1 MSFLS
6 YFSSLGGLSA
16 LNVILSEWLVKTLKV
31 EKSWVKQLISWGV
44 AIVLCVIGFL
54 IGLGLFSGY
63 GAITAWTGWVC
74 TIMTGVGVGLISNG
88 LYDIDGV
95 KKFLDWFAN
104 WIKQFGAKKEQ
115 PQQISMTEAANAAK
129 HAMLHEGCSEGEGIS
144 GTLTGSIV
152 DNTEKESKQTD
163 LEIHSLYNTLGV
175 GEVKKEKTQ
184 TKQKTSKPASKKK

>member
-44 AIVLCVIGFL
+44 AIVLCIIGFL

-88 LYDIDGV
+88 LYDITGV
-95 KKFLDWFAN
+95 KKFLDWFTN
-104 WIKQFGAKKEQ
+104 WIKQFGVKKEQ
-115 PQQISMTEAANAAK
+115 PREISMDEAAKAAK
-129 HAMLHEGCSEGEGIS
+129 CSMLHEDCSEGEGIS
-144 GTLTGSIV
+144 GTVTGSIV
-152 DNTEKESKQTD
+152 NNTETEPKQPESKQP
-163 LEIHSLYNTLGV
+163 ESKQHSNI
-175 GEVKKEKTQ
+175 GEVKKEKLQ
-184 TKQKTSKPASKKK
+184 TKQKTPKPASKKK